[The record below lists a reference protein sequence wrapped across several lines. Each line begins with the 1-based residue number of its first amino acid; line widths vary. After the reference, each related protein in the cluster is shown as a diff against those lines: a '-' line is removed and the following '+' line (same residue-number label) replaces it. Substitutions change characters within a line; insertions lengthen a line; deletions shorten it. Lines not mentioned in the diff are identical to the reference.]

1 MMFLYTKE
9 LFKFPVFVY
18 MFFLYTLGNGSIV
31 LMGSMVN
38 IICTHFGY
46 RSFYGSIVAA
56 GVVILGLCT
65 SILYSLFLI
74 NRKNQGYIM
83 SFFFVGC
90 VVLLVISMAALIH
103 EYQILFTEL
112 YKQIFSKL
120 AYDHPRLKIP
130 HYSYFV
136 HIYTIIFLSC
146 FDISL
151 KKLK

>member
-1 MMFLYTKE
+1 MDQSQDLQYEEFDESHRSTAITRLVQQDRSFIVMMFLYTKE

-46 RSFYGSIVAA
+46 KSFYGSIVAA
-56 GVVILGLCT
+56 GVVILGLCS

-74 NRKNQGYIM
+74 NRKDQGYIM

-90 VVLLVISMAALIH
+90 VVLLVIAMASLIH
-103 EYQILFTEL
+103 EYLILFT
-112 YKQIFSKL
+112 
-120 AYDHPRLKIP
+120 
-130 HYSYFV
+130 
-136 HIYTIIFLSC
+136 
-146 FDISL
+146 
-151 KKLK
+151 